1 MTTVEQILA
10 IKGPDVIV
18 TALTST
24 VWEVSRLMA
33 EANVGSVIVRD
44 EGEGRPSAHY
54 RCGAPEVLGIFTER
68 DLLRRVV
75 APGKDPSAVLVAE
88 VMSSP
93 VQHCRLADDIAQCA
107 ERLADGHMRHLA
119 VIEDGAL
126 VGLIALRDILRE
138 QAREAAAQAT

>member
-1 MTTVEQILA
+1 MTTVEHILA

-18 TALTST
+18 AAPTST

-33 EANVGSVIVRD
+33 EADVGSVIVRD
-44 EGEGRPSAHY
+44 GG
-54 RCGAPEVLGIFTER
+54 GVPEVLGIFTER